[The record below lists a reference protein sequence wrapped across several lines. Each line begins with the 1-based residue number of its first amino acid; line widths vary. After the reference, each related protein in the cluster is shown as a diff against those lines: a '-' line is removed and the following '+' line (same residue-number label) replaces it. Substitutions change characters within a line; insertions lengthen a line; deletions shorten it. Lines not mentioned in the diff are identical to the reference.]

1 MAWITDG
8 LRALSGEMRA
18 RWHGYFTGYGRQD

>member
-1 MAWITDG
+1 MSWVTSG

-18 RWHGYFTGYGRQD
+18 RWHGYFVGYGQQD